1 MSVAFAGDPDG
12 PARMELLIWLVFG
25 GVIGGAAGWLVRP
38 RTAHPVAL
46 DVVAGITGSG
56 IGGLLMTY
64 GFDVDLTEQG
74 GRPWLALLASLIGAV
89 LVLLFVRLVR
99 GRR

>member
-1 MSVAFAGDPDG
+1 
-12 PARMELLIWLVFG
+12 MELLIWLVF
-25 GVIGGAAGWLVRP
+25 GGAAGWLVRP
-38 RTAHPVAL
+38 RTAHRVAL

-56 IGGLLMTY
+56 IGGLLMTH
-64 GFDVDLTEQG
+64 GFGVDLTEQG

-99 GRR
+99 GRRSS